1 MKRRDQEQAIAKLT
15 SSGGG
20 GGGGGRDDLLIIFM
34 WTKKAMLAAVVVV
47 VAKCRELWEGVLTAG
62 PGCGCVSRSAAAAD
76 DDAGYYFGR
85 SYEFSCSATPVAFA
99 PAKGRRRRRR
109 CLLLPP
115 CVGAKQ
121 AREMLREAAMM
132 SPAPPVGAGGGR
144 RSPPERSPQWWRE
157 QEIDGLAEEFISR
170 FYEQLRSQVADEE
183 RRRAPE
189 CKSRASSSP
198 PSQSPP

>member
-15 SSGGG
+15 S
-20 GGGGGRDDLLIIFM
+20 GGGGRDDLLIIFM

-62 PGCGCVSRSAAAAD
+62 SGCGCVSRSAAAAD
-76 DDAGYYFGR
+76 DDDGYYFGR

-121 AREMLREAAMM
+121 AREMLREAAMI
-132 SPAPPVGAGGGR
+132 SPAPPVGAGGCR

-198 PSQSPP
+198 PSPSPP

>member
-62 PGCGCVSRSAAAAD
+62 SGCGCVSRSAAAAD
-76 DDAGYYFGR
+76 DDDGYYFGR

-99 PAKGRRRRRR
+99 PAKGAAAPAA
-109 CLLLPP
+109 LPAAATLR
-115 CVGAKQ
+115 GSQ
-121 AREMLREAAMM
+121 AGEGDA
-132 SPAPPVGAGGGR
+132 AGGGDDVPGAACRCRR
-144 RSPPERSPQWWRE
+144 RST
-157 QEIDGLAEEFISR
+157 LAAGAVAAVVEGAGDR
-170 FYEQLRSQVADEE
+170 RPRGGVHQPVLRAAEVAGGG
-183 RRRAPE
+183 
-189 CKSRASSSP
+189 
-198 PSQSPP
+198 

>member
-1 MKRRDQEQAIAKLT
+1 
-15 SSGGG
+15 
-20 GGGGGRDDLLIIFM
+20 M

-62 PGCGCVSRSAAAAD
+62 SGCGGLSRSAAAD
-76 DDAGYYFGR
+76 DDDGYYFGR

-99 PAKGRRRRRR
+99 PAKGRQRRRR

-121 AREMLREAAMM
+121 ARQMM
-132 SPAPPVGAGGGR
+132 SPEPAGAGGGR

-189 CKSRASSSP
+189 CKSRASSPPSSPSP
-198 PSQSPP
+198 P